1 MSARLLVVDDEVAH
15 MRALCATLE
24 IEGYCVTGYS
34 SAPRALTSIRP
45 GESDLLLTDLMMP
58 ELDGIAL
65 FRAARAIDPNLAG
78 VIMTGHGTIDTAVTA
93 MQMGALD
100 YVLKPVKLNVILGVI
115 RRALEIRQLRIDIA
129 NLQRREQEQAA
140 ELAAAYRS
148 LESFSYS
155 ISHDLRAPLRAVR
168 GYADMFLTDFGA
180 AVPEKGLRLLK
191 EVMAGG
197 DRMDR
202 LIEDLLKFCRLSR
215 APLAKR
221 PVDLAAIVR
230 RVAGNLQAAEPAR
243 QIEMRIGE
251 LPFCE
256 GDPSLLEQVI
266 ANLLSNAFKFTRDKL
281 PARIEI
287 DGAIT
292 QDEKQGTSECIYS
305 VRDNGAGFD
314 MKYADKL
321 FGVFQRL
328 HSAERFVGTGVGLS
342 IVQSIVQRHGGRI
355 WAESAPEQGAT
366 FHFSLGGV
374 APAK

>member
-1 MSARLLVVDDEVAH
+1 VSGRLLIVDDEVAH
-15 MRALCATLE
+15 MRALCETLE
-24 IEGYCVTGYS
+24 LEGFRPTGFS
-34 SAPRALTSIRP
+34 SAPRALKSIRP
-45 GESDLLLTDLMMP
+45 GEYELLLTDLMMP

-65 FRAARAIDPNLAG
+65 FRAARALDPDLAG

-93 MQMGALD
+93 MQTGALD
-100 YVLKPVKLNVILGVI
+100 YVLKPVKLNAILGVI
-115 RRALEIRQLRIDIA
+115 HRALEIRQLRVDNA
-129 NLQRREQEQAA
+129 ALQRRELAHAA

-168 GYADMFLTDFGA
+168 GYAEILQADFA
-180 AVPEKGLRLLK
+180 AALPDEGLRLLR
-191 EVMAGG
+191 EVIAGG

-215 APLAKR
+215 VPLTR
-221 PVDLAAIVR
+221 RSVDMAALAR
-230 RVAGNLQAAEPAR
+230 RVAATLQSGEPAR
-243 QIEMRIGE
+243 QVELRIAE
-251 LPFCE
+251 LPPCE
-256 GDPSLLEQVI
+256 ADPSLLEQVMV
-266 ANLLSNAFKFTRDKL
+266 NLLSNAFKFTRDKV

-287 DGAIT
+287 DSVIA
-292 QDEKQGTSECIYS
+292 QDARHGTPECVYS

-328 HSAERFVGTGVGLS
+328 HSTERFAGTGVGLS

-355 WAESAPEQGAT
+355 WAESAPDQGAT
-366 FHFSLGGV
+366 FHFCLGGAAV
-374 APAK
+374 AK